1 MIEAEQSSRSTFSTF
16 ILSIA
21 DLIQSANSLRVS
33 SLAIPKGQ
41 TDKQIS

>member
-21 DLIQSANSLRVS
+21 DSIQSANSLRVS
-33 SLAIPKGQ
+33 HLAILQ
-41 TDKQIS
+41 EHTDEQIS